1 MFRRTENVVIEF
13 CLPERT
19 VSAIFVRKGGALFE
33 GRDETKEI
41 GLGRIPFGE
50 EMKVIGHEAVGVK
63 QERVTRRE
71 RNQAAQ
77 CHVAKRG
84 VGEAWGPVVGTDRD
98 EIDSITEVI
107 RGTQADIFP
116 VEWHA
121 QESNKKSGLYED
133 CSAGLCPGLK
143 GLPASF
149 AGRARHGFFGTEQVE
164 DS

>member
-1 MFRRTENVVIEF
+1 MVIEF

-33 GRDETKEI
+33 VRDETKEI

-63 QERVTRRE
+63 QERVARRE
-71 RNQAAQ
+71 RNQVAQ
-77 CHVAKRG
+77 CHVAKRD
-84 VGEAWGPVVGTDRD
+84 VGEACGPVVRADRD

-107 RGTQADIFP
+107 RGSQADIFP

-149 AGRARHGFFGTEQVE
+149 AGRARHGFFGTEPVK